1 MNTAPQPIFDWPLF
15 RRCTELKTFGQ
26 IILWWE
32 LRRIPFNL
40 VVGLLGIMTCITVLG
55 TVVPDNGEPLGGEPF
70 LMMMGIFCYGI
81 AANIC
86 YTGGWI
92 VEIITKRC
100 WREKAVRLG
109 ENSFALGFLFSAFL
123 TLLPALL
130 CQYFITLILFLN
142 LK

>member
-1 MNTAPQPIFDWPLF
+1 MKATPQPIFDWPLF
-15 RRCTELKTFGQ
+15 RRRADLNTFGQ

-40 VVGLLGIMTCITVLG
+40 VVGLLGIMTCITLLV
-55 TVVPDNGEPLGGEPF
+55 TVVPDNGEPFGGEPF
-70 LMMMGIFCYGI
+70 LMVLGIFCYGI

-92 VEIITKRC
+92 VEIIAKTF
-100 WREKAVRLG
+100 WREQAVRLG
-109 ENSFALGFLFSAFL
+109 ENSFALGVLFSAFL

-130 CQYFITLILFLN
+130 CQYFIVLDLFLTH
-142 LK
+142 K